1 MSGLTVGTFNL
12 NNLFSRFN
20 FEGVADDKAAAGAAK
35 EPDIEIRSSVDLPPV
50 PPQPA
55 PPAAEAA
62 DRAAGFV
69 EPNPS
74 VREYRTYRGKLVQ
87 GKDPADTKL
96 VADRLQA
103 MDADVV
109 ALQEVE
115 DIVTL
120 RSFLHD
126 YLPAGLYPY
135 SLLIEGRDPRLI
147 DVAVISKKP
156 LGGITSWQFEP
167 PPSDPARGP
176 IFSRDLLEVEV
187 LDERRRR
194 LVTLYV
200 NHLKSKY
207 LDWRTPAAKQA
218 AEIKRS
224 STLRLL
230 QAQTVVGVLER
241 RQRPNGRAIVLGDM
255 NDSPGS
261 EALAPFAAALKDAVG
276 KPVEKG
282 GTPSYGKLPPPDT
295 AWSHRFVTGG
305 KAAYELFDQIWVT
318 QGLAGAVKGS
328 WVLRREQLA
337 GDGSDHDPVWIELE
351 L

>member
-20 FEGVADDKAAAGAAK
+20 FTGVAEEQAASKA
-35 EPDIEIRSSVDLPPV
+35 PDIEIKSRVDLPPV

-96 VADRLQA
+96 VADRLQQ
-103 MDADVV
+103 MNADVV

-120 RSFLHD
+120 RSFLRD

-156 LGGITSWQFEP
+156 LGGVTSWQFEP
-167 PPSDPARGP
+167 NPSHPERGP

-187 LDERRRR
+187 LDERRRK

-207 LDWRTPAAKQA
+207 LDWRTPPAKQA
-218 AEIKRS
+218 AEIARS
-224 STLRLL
+224 ATLRRL
-230 QAQTVVGVLER
+230 QAETVADVLKR
-241 RQRPNGRAIVLGDM
+241 RQRPSGKAIVLGDM

-261 EALAPFAAALKDAVG
+261 DALAPFDGSLKDAVG
-276 KPVEKG
+276 KPVEQG
-282 GTPSYGKLPPPDT
+282 GKPSYGKKPPPDT
-295 AWSHRFVTGG
+295 AWSHRFVAGG

-318 QGLAGAVKGS
+318 SALAGNVKGS
-328 WVLRREQLA
+328 WVLRRKQLA